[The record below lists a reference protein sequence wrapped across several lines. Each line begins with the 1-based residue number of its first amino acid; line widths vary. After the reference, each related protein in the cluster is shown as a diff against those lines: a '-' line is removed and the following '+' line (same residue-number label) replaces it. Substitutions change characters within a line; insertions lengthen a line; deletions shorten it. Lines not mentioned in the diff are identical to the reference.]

1 MSNILFVLFQG
12 SGTNLKSWNE
22 YTESKFLDKLK
33 NLGDIYTYQD
43 KTHNIWYYD
52 KSNPEHKD
60 YDSDID
66 IDLAYIKPNTH
77 IKIVYNDLLNKYKN
91 LKDYKIIPVGFS
103 AGCYLALY
111 FAQVYSSLCK
121 CVILLDPAL
130 WTKDNMKLRLKSLK
144 NDKAGYL
151 YPITNSQYNQILNKL
166 KNKNIDIEDI
176 YKINNIHNIIR
187 SEFIA
192 KKLKLSL
199 PIKTLAFVNIQK
211 PEKDEKSKDFN
222 NKTRLEEV
230 KILQKLNPE
239 NYKAYIFEN
248 KNHYIFNKKQ
258 PAKEIIK
265 EIKNIL

>member
-1 MSNILFVLFQG
+1 
-12 SGTNLKSWNE
+12 
-22 YTESKFLDKLK
+22 
-33 NLGDIYTYQD
+33 
-43 KTHNIWYYD
+43 
-52 KSNPEHKD
+52 
-60 YDSDID
+60 
-66 IDLAYIKPNTH
+66 
-77 IKIVYNDLLNKYKN
+77 
-91 LKDYKIIPVGFS
+91 
-103 AGCYLALY
+103 
-111 FAQVYSSLCK
+111 
-121 CVILLDPAL
+121 
-130 WTKDNMKLRLKSLK
+130 MKLRLKSLK

-265 EIKNIL
+265 KIKNIL

>member
-33 NLGDIYTYQD
+33 KLGDIYTYQD

-60 YDSDID
+60 YYSDIY
-66 IDLAYIKPNTH
+66 INLAYVRPNTH

-199 PIKTLAFVNIQK
+199 PIKTLAFVNIPCCANLK
-211 PEKDEKSKDFN
+211 P
-222 NKTRLEEV
+222 
-230 KILQKLNPE
+230 
-239 NYKAYIFEN
+239 
-248 KNHYIFNKKQ
+248 
-258 PAKEIIK
+258 PA
-265 EIKNIL
+265 